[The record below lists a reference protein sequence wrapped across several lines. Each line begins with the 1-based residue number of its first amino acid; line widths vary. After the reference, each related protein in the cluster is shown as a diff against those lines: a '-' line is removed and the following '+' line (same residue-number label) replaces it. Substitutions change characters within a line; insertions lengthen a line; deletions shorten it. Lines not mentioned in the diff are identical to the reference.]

1 MTSWE
6 TGRMGGGA
14 SKNRPVSAAPKTN
27 TDVAKKLGKA
37 FDDGGIKKVIL
48 IRHANAKP
56 RDPDAAAVEAGTVLK
71 ADTPHANAWT
81 VGDLTR
87 GITEKGEQQ
96 AKASKAAYL
105 DGLSLKAVIC
115 SEAERAIATKNL
127 MTDGHFP
134 PGGAGVL
141 TLHTLHPSR
150 SGTPD
155 CEKMFDKLGYGPL
168 SRYYEDSTVEN
179 LEGKGK
185 PTFRHY
191 VTKVTGELNELIKTG
206 QASFPPSGDTVA
218 VFGHAVF
225 LNAVAVAVA
234 EAMGV
239 EQADDKVSV
248 IELGEAEGILCD
260 GAAKTVT
267 LLTA

>member
-1 MTSWE
+1 LTSWE

-96 AKASKAAYL
+96 AKASRRPIWMVCRSR
-105 DGLSLKAVIC
+105 LSSAPRQSARLQRRI
-115 SEAERAIATKNL
+115 S
-127 MTDGHFP
+127 
-134 PGGAGVL
+134 
-141 TLHTLHPSR
+141 
-150 SGTPD
+150 
-155 CEKMFDKLGYGPL
+155 
-168 SRYYEDSTVEN
+168 
-179 LEGKGK
+179 
-185 PTFRHY
+185 
-191 VTKVTGELNELIKTG
+191 
-206 QASFPPSGDTVA
+206 
-218 VFGHAVF
+218 
-225 LNAVAVAVA
+225 
-234 EAMGV
+234 
-239 EQADDKVSV
+239 
-248 IELGEAEGILCD
+248 
-260 GAAKTVT
+260 
-267 LLTA
+267 